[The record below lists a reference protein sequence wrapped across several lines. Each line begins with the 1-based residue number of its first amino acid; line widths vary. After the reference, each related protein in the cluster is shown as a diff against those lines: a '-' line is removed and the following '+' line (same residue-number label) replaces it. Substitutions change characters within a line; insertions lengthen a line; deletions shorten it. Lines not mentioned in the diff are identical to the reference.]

1 MNTQS
6 SSAALKLGYNLGM
19 FYIHYHQLW
28 KLENDDF
35 DFPERLESYMK
46 DILPGAQTAAAGIVD
61 ALQELSGE
69 PMLMQKILGPQLINN
84 IHHVY
89 AVGQLSGMARQ
100 PLSEDTASPIM
111 HPNLLTVLGNM
122 AAAIGREGFAC
133 FSDEVRDWLLEGF
146 RLLREKP
153 SRSEVNDVQ

>member
-1 MNTQS
+1 MTAQQ

-89 AVGQLSGMARQ
+89 AVGQLSGMARH

-133 FSDEVRDWLLEGF
+133 FSDEVRDWLLEGY

-153 SRSEVNDVQ
+153 SRSKVNDVQ

>member
-1 MNTQS
+1 MNAQS

-19 FYIHYHQLW
+19 FYIHHQQLW
-28 KLENDDF
+28 KIENDDF
-35 DFPERLESYMK
+35 DVPDRLESYIK

-69 PMLMQKILGPQLINN
+69 PMLMQKILGPKHINS

-100 PLSEDTASPIM
+100 PLSEETSIPIH

-122 AAAIGREGFAC
+122 AAAIGPEGFAC
-133 FSDEVRDWLLEGF
+133 FNEDVRDWLLEGF
-146 RLLREKP
+146 RILREKP
-153 SRSEVNDVQ
+153 AQREENDGQ

>member
-1 MNTQS
+1 MNAQQ
-6 SSAALKLGYNLGM
+6 SSAALKLGYNLGV
-19 FYIHYHQLW
+19 FYLHHHQIW

-61 ALQELSGE
+61 ALQELSKE
-69 PMLMQKILGPQLINN
+69 PLLMQKILGPKLINN
-84 IHHVY
+84 IHHIY
-89 AVGQLSGMARQ
+89 AVGQLSCMARQ

-122 AAAIGREGFAC
+122 AEAIGPEGFAC
-133 FSDEVRDWLLEGF
+133 FNDEVRTWLLEGF
-146 RLLREKP
+146 RILREK
-153 SRSEVNDVQ
+153 DTKKA

>member
-89 AVGQLSGMARQ
+89 ALGQLSGMARH